1 MSRIQNLCIKY
12 APKMQMQI
20 TTDLWKPLENN
31 WVIYLY
37 KLSVLKESLD
47 EVDLPAGFCKFI
59 FGICIWYWLLSYHTV
74 PLHLCMENKMNRL
87 IYAYPLEL
95 KFTDLELQEYFVT
108 LDEPNLFVE
117 PYDSL
122 WIKLAATV
130 TYLIGLAGSF
140 IQYSFVL
147 YEANGYLASFRTA
160 INQLVSSGYFI
171 VSFKPFTY
179 KVFSKQFIFLL
190 VCLLCICC
198 CWIRLT

>member
-1 MSRIQNLCIKY
+1 
-12 APKMQMQI
+12 
-20 TTDLWKPLENN
+20 
-31 WVIYLY
+31 
-37 KLSVLKESLD
+37 
-47 EVDLPAGFCKFI
+47 
-59 FGICIWYWLLSYHTV
+59 
-74 PLHLCMENKMNRL
+74 MNRL
-87 IYAYPLEL
+87 IYGYPLEL

-171 VSFKPFTY
+171 VSFKPFTSY
-179 KVFSKQFIFLL
+179 LGSNYFFF
-190 VCLLCICC
+190 
-198 CWIRLT
+198 